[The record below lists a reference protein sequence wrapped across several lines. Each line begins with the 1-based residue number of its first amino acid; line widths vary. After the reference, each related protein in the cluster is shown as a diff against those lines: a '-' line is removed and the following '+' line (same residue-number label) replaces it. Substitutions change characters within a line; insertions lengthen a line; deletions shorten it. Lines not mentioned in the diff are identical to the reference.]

1 MHHDPA
7 ILILIHRLMG
17 IIAGFNLTVSTH
29 SAAQMKGIIQHYIT
43 HKSSLVNFST
53 TLFDLKERQVVLH
66 NSFFNQHFHS
76 PTLNPSIRNNLERLI
91 NLTCPQNIGFCLQ
104 TEIIIMNHLQK
115 LTTEQLQSYEA
126 RYVRHLKEKDGQ
138 YHSYVIYVQVY
149 KYDEFGRPWILKIET
164 IRTEV
169 NNLPEFR
176 WFSHSLEGYM
186 EEHDY
191 SNHLQNLTLNKMEK
205 TVLGLLVANKTQKT
219 IGEIIYRSTFTV
231 QSYYI
236 NLEQKMKVNT
246 VQEVREIG
254 RILGY

>member
-1 MHHDPA
+1 
-7 ILILIHRLMG
+7 
-17 IIAGFNLTVSTH
+17 
-29 SAAQMKGIIQHYIT
+29 
-43 HKSSLVNFST
+43 
-53 TLFDLKERQVVLH
+53 
-66 NSFFNQHFHS
+66 
-76 PTLNPSIRNNLERLI
+76 
-91 NLTCPQNIGFCLQ
+91 
-104 TEIIIMNHLQK
+104 MNHLQK

-236 NLEQKMKVNT
+236 NLEQKMKVNS
-246 VQEVREIG
+246 VQELREIG